1 MRNGRGCA
9 IGRFILILAAA
20 LAVSGCAANKKNRQ
34 ATAPTE
40 IQPRIILDAGYQ
52 ALESQQYNEAIAK
65 AEEFLA
71 GTPAGPGSAEAL
83 YLKGRGFEGKN
94 AAGVTPEEAKQNLQ
108 SARVAYIQALE
119 QNPKD
124 PLAAYI
130 HASLG
135 NVAYFQDDYQSA
147 MGQLNAAYDKLDN
160 NDVKAWTLYRVGL
173 CQQRLGQFKEA
184 DATFASVQ
192 QFHPGTVPAERAKEH
207 RGARAFWVQLATFA
221 GPGNA
226 DKAVMELKREGISA
240 SRGSDPQ
247 GRALLRVG
255 PLASYNQALFIKQR
269 FAEKYPDAMILP

>member
-1 MRNGRGCA
+1 MVLMTGCA
-9 IGRFILILAAA
+9 GGR
-20 LAVSGCAANKKNRQ
+20 NKKT
-34 ATAPTE
+34 ATASTDAPP
-40 IQPRIILDAGYQ
+40 PRVILDAGYQ

-65 AEEFLA
+65 ADEFLA

-135 NVAYFQDDYQSA
+135 NVAYFQDYYQSA

-160 NDVKAWTLYRVGL
+160 NEVKAWTLYRVGL
-173 CQQRLGQFKEA
+173 CQQRLGQFKQA
-184 DATFASVQ
+184 DATFASVE

-221 GPGNA
+221 SPANA
-226 DKAVMELKREGISA
+226 DKAVMELKHEGINA
-240 SRGSDPQ
+240 SRAADAQ

-255 PLASYNQALFIKQR
+255 PLASYSQALFIKQR
-269 FAEKYPDAMILP
+269 FAEKYPDAIILP

>member
-1 MRNGRGCA
+1 MLLLIGCA
-9 IGRFILILAAA
+9 KSGRSKA
-20 LAVSGCAANKKNRQ
+20 
-34 ATAPTE
+34 ATAAPVE
-40 IQPRIILDAGYQ
+40 AQPPRVILDAGYQ

-65 AEEFLA
+65 ADEFLA

-94 AAGVTPEEAKQNLQ
+94 AAGVTAEEAKQNLQ

-119 QNPKD
+119 QNPKE

-130 HASLG
+130 HASVG

-147 MGQLNAAYDKLDN
+147 IGQLNAAYDKLDN

-173 CQQRLGQFKEA
+173 CQQRLGQFKQA
-184 DATFASVQ
+184 DETFASVE
-192 QFHPGTVPAERAKEH
+192 QFHPNTVPAERAREH

-221 GPGNA
+221 SAANA
-226 DKAVMELKREGISA
+226 DRAVTDLKREGVNA
-240 SRGSDPQ
+240 ARANDAQ

-255 PLASYNQALFIKQR
+255 PLASYNQALYLKTR
-269 FAEKYPDAMILP
+269 FADKYPDAMILP